1 VRTWVKSYFRT
12 QQGIKNFADAEA
24 NEMASLDPD
33 FSRYDLVDVIS
44 KGDSS
49 KWKTFIQ
56 AMPEDKVL
64 LTSGTRLT

>member
-1 VRTWVKSYFRT
+1 MRTWVKSYFRT

-33 FSRYDLVDVIS
+33 FSRHDLVDVIS